1 MLPNQNQVLRCVCFR
16 SYIVIISIA
25 RPAKSFQNFSLS
37 DIYSFFSTH
46 QHHPSRTQKSPWST
60 SIREFLLLLI
70 FFFFHSKINPVGITL
85 THPTFIFTEPY
96 NLKLSSHSKLPS
108 TTTTPHKKSSQHT
121 RNHHNASQLE
131 SPRRLRASPRRH
143 GRSPR
148 HEGKLPL
155 LPLLLLLLHTIPHIL
170 PSLSLSLSLP
180 QPLH

>member
-108 TTTTPHKKSSQHT
+108 TTTTPHKILTTYSQPSQCQSTGKPPTPSSVSSPPW
-121 RNHHNASQLE
+121 SQ
-131 SPRRLRASPRRH
+131 P
-143 GRSPR
+143 
-148 HEGKLPL
+148 K
-155 LPLLLLLLHTIPHIL
+155 T
-170 PSLSLSLSLP
+170 
-180 QPLH
+180 